1 MRQIEVPE
9 IWVSRINAYKAREER
24 APVWCE
30 RNQVTQHQLYY
41 WMDRLKEA
49 KQQALLADKP
59 RFIPLC
65 LDEPVAEEITQCHPA
80 PQVSDPSP
88 ILVRVGP
95 VTVEVGAGFDAQLL
109 VEVVKV
115 LKSLC

>member
-1 MRQIEVPE
+1 MRRIEVPE

-30 RNQVTQHQLYY
+30 RNQVTQDQLYY
-41 WMDRLKEA
+41 WMDRLKKANE
-49 KQQALLADKP
+49 QALLAGKP

-65 LDEPVAEEITQCHPA
+65 LDDAVAEEA
-80 PQVSDPSP
+80 KQVQPDQVCAASP
-88 ILVRVGP
+88 ILVRVGSA
-95 VTVEVGAGFDAQLL
+95 TVEVGPGFDALL
-109 VEVVKV
+109 LGEVVKV